1 MVCSP
6 NDLKIE
12 HIAGPYTV
20 AEGSHWDEERNLLY
34 YVDIPGQNIFCYNP
48 ATQMITHTYLNCGP
62 VGYAIP
68 LSGRNNTF
76 IAGCKTSIIIVH
88 WDPRTNNLNPEYH
101 VISQVDQ
108 DISDTRFND
117 AKVDPRGRLWAGTM
131 GEKNGVPL
139 TDKGSMYRVDH
150 DGTVAKIIDHVD
162 ISNGLVWNH
171 FNDSFY
177 FIDSFA
183 YKIDE
188 YSYDINSGDIAN
200 KRARCST

>member
-1 MVCSP
+1 MKQFFFL
-6 NDLKIE
+6 D
-12 HIAGPYTV
+12 
-20 AEGSHWDEERNLLY
+20 
-34 YVDIPGQNIFCYNP
+34 
-48 ATQMITHTYLNCGP
+48 CGP
-62 VGYAIP
+62 VGFAIP

-76 IAGCKTSIIIVH
+76 IAGCKTSIIIVY
-88 WDPRTNNLNPEYH
+88 WDPSTNNPNPEYH

-150 DGTVAKIIDHVD
+150 DGTVAKIIDRVD

-188 YSYDINSGDIAN
+188 YSYNINFGDISKSK
-200 KRARCST
+200 KRATVKIHK